1 VRVVSVIPWY
11 ATPMAVK
18 KIAVSFD
25 FRLEQEIR
33 AAAMERRTT
42 VSGWLAN
49 AAANELQQEKLGA
62 FLDAWEAEDG
72 PFTEADFEAVERA
85 WPGSR

>member
-1 VRVVSVIPWY
+1 MP
-11 ATPMAVK
+11 VK
-18 KIAVSFD
+18 KIAIS
-25 FRLEQEIR
+25 LEQNLEEQIR
-33 AAAMERRTT
+33 AAAAERRTT

-49 AAANELQQEKLGA
+49 AAASQLQNEKLGA

-72 PFTEADFEAVERA
+72 PFTEKDFEKVERA

>member
-1 VRVVSVIPWY
+1 VVSVIPWY
-11 ATPMAVK
+11 AWLVTVR
-18 KIAVSFD
+18 KIAIS
-25 FRLEQEIR
+25 LEPGLAQQIR
-33 AAAMERRTT
+33 EAADERGTT

-49 AAANELQQEKLGA
+49 AAANELQHERLGA
-62 FLDAWEAEDG
+62 FLDRWEAEDG

>member
-1 VRVVSVIPWY
+1 MVIPWY
-11 ATPMAVK
+11 AAAVAVK
-18 KIAVSFD
+18 KIAVSLEVS
-25 FRLEQEIR
+25 LEQQIR
-33 AAAMERRTT
+33 AAATERRTT

-49 AAANELQQEKLGA
+49 AAANELQRGKLGA
-62 FLDAWEAEDG
+62 FLDVWEAKDG